1 MRGGPDGGEHAEEE
15 LGEGGV
21 HNGQVGQSLGRR
33 EGGEPF
39 QNGGSFWVRG
49 GLGFKER
56 EFL

>member
-39 QNGGSFWVRG
+39 QNGGPFWVRG
-49 GLGFKER
+49 RGR
-56 EFL
+56 ARV